1 MVKNGICGF
10 VLVKLSWGILEMI
23 RKSEVVVEGEKDLWF
38 VVGELSVN
46 NVCLY
51 VIQRI
56 GIVNI

>member
-51 VIQRI
+51 VI
-56 GIVNI
+56 